1 MCIEC
6 EVQNI
11 VGGDFEIDSLAGVDF
26 VVNVVVDFVI
36 DLDFF

>member
-1 MCIEC
+1 
-6 EVQNI
+6 